1 MTVSNKKVI
10 SVIEALPFVFTRK
23 TLQEIILRPDE
34 RQQPGKKS
42 CSKKKA
48 PYKPQK
54 DITRIEETLSALV
67 SIGFLA
73 KEKKGFKKTGS
84 LEFESEIKINTS
96 GDAITRFKDDDI
108 LIKKAD
114 SNFASNNDRV
124 HIKIFDYKKGF
135 FYGKVTEITKK
146 EKTLY
151 AAKIQRKTGPTA
163 VLSLLDAQ
171 ADMEVICY
179 DTGKD
184 INAGD
189 FAIIGLTGK
198 IVSGRREC
206 RIIKTYID
214 DNEEFD
220 FLRVK
225 IKHSLPDSYSSDYEK
240 RNPETLIPEVEKN
253 NRKDYTKLFTVTI
266 DGETAKD
273 YDDALSV
280 KVNKKTT
287 KLYVHIADVSAYIKK
302 GSDMDREA
310 FERGN
315 SYYLGNKV
323 IPMLP
328 EIISN
333 EICSLKEGV
342 ERYTLTAEMLFDSN
356 GNMTKFE
363 SFRGIIK
370 VNKRL
375 TYENTDKILKKK
387 GFGSLNVNLRI
398 MMKLAETLHK
408 KRSASGRLDLNV
420 TDQEIV
426 YENEKIKEIRFARRL
441 KSHMLI
447 EECML
452 SANEAVSKVLKEKGV
467 PSLYR
472 VHEKISDEN
481 LETLRTFMKVIG
493 IKISSGKN
501 SGLNLQEVLQKVAGK
516 PYEQVV
522 SLVILKSMMQAFYGP
537 EPLGHFGLGFT
548 DYTHFTSPI
557 RRYPDLVV
565 HRCLK
570 SLIDSS
576 APPYNIHQLLEA
588 GEKSSTME
596 RIAQKAERDLIKI
609 KSCRILKNS
618 VGMEFDAVISG
629 MAKFGLFV
637 SLIEMPIE
645 GMIPLRNM
653 KDDYY
658 NVNEDEYT
666 ITGQRSGRVFRLGD
680 KIKVRLVQADIELLR
695 IDFEPVKTGKRK

>member
-10 SVIEALPFVFTRK
+10 SVIETLPFVFTRK
-23 TLQEIILRPDE
+23 TLQDLVIKKNEKP
-34 RQQPGKKS
+34 QPEKKGR
-42 CSKKKA
+42 SKKKA

-54 DITRIEETLSALV
+54 DISKIEETLSALV
-67 SIGFLA
+67 SIGFIA
-73 KEKKGFKKTGS
+73 KEKKGLKKTGS
-84 LEFESEIKINTS
+84 LEFEGEIKINTS
-96 GDAITRFKDDDI
+96 GDATAQFNDTDI
-108 LIKKAD
+108 LIKKTD
-114 SNFASNNDRV
+114 TNFASNNDRV
-124 HIKIFDYKKGF
+124 QIKIYDYKKGF

-146 EKTLY
+146 DKLIY
-151 AAKIQRKTGPTA
+151 AAKIQRKTGPA
-163 VLSLLDAQ
+163 AILSLLDAQ
-171 ADMEVICY
+171 SDIEVICSN
-179 DTGKD
+179 TTKD
-184 INAGD
+184 VKPGD
-189 FAIIGLTGK
+189 YAIVGLTGK
-198 IVSGRREC
+198 TISGRREC
-206 RIIKTYID
+206 KIVKTYND

-220 FLRVK
+220 FIRVK
-225 IKHSLPDSYSSDYEK
+225 IKHSLPDSYSSDYDK
-240 RNPETLIPEVEKN
+240 IDPESLIPEDELK

-273 YDDALSV
+273 FDDALSI

-287 KLYVHIADVSAYIKK
+287 KLYVHIADVSAYVQK

-310 FERGN
+310 FERGT

-333 EICSLKEGV
+333 EICSLQEGV
-342 ERYTLTAEMLFDSN
+342 ERYTLTAEMLFDAN

-363 SFRGIIK
+363 AFRGIIK

-375 TYENTDKILKKK
+375 TYEGTDKILKKK
-387 GFGSLNVNLRI
+387 GFGSLNANLRN
-398 MMKLAETLHK
+398 MMKLAETLNK
-408 KRSASGRLDLNV
+408 KRNNSGRLNLSI

-426 YENEKIKEIRFARRL
+426 YDNDKIKEIVFARRL

-452 SANEAVSKVLKEKGV
+452 SANKAVSKELKEKSI
-467 PSLYR
+467 PTLYR
-472 VHEKISDEN
+472 VHEQISDEN
-481 LETLRTFMKVIG
+481 FESLKAFMKILG
-493 IKISSGKN
+493 IKVSGGKN
-501 SGLNLQEVLQKVAGK
+501 SGINLQEVLQKVAGK

-570 SLIDSS
+570 SFIDSS
-576 APPYNIHQLLEA
+576 APPYNMHQLLET

-609 KSCRILKNS
+609 KSCRLLKNS
-618 VGMEFDAVISG
+618 IGMEFEALISG
-629 MAKFGLFV
+629 MTRFGLFV

-645 GMIPLRNM
+645 GMIPLKNM

-658 NVNEDEYT
+658 KVNEDEYT
-666 ITGQRSGRVFRLGD
+666 VIGQRSGRVFRLGD
-680 KIKVRLVQADIELLR
+680 KLKVKLVQADIDLLR
-695 IDFEPVKTGKRK
+695 IDFEPVKTRKRK